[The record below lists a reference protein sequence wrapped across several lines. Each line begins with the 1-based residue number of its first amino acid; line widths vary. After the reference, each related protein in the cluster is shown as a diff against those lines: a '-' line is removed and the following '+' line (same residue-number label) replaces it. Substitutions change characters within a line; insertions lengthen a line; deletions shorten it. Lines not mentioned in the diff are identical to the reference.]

1 MKPRVTGVCVTY
13 LFLFVH
19 IYFFIPEEVNVTLKI
34 KSPLPVHF
42 IEKSGSKLLSAS
54 TYSRFAERIF

>member
-1 MKPRVTGVCVTY
+1 MCH
-13 LFLFVH
+13 LFVF
-19 IYFFIPEEVNVTLKI
+19 IRSYIFFIPEEVNVTLKI